1 MGGSEEI
8 TLSDLKGELASLRI
22 DRDQTAKS
30 PWRWPL
36 LLLIPVLLVLGG
48 LYAFRARDAFSAV
61 TVETANATLT
71 GGGGGVSAGT
81 PILAASGYL
90 VARRKAVVSAKIQGR
105 LAELRVEEGSRVRE
119 GELIARLE
127 SSDYEAQVRRGTA
140 SVERAQA
147 DLAEAER
154 QARVARGLTEQKV
167 MAQDSLDAADSRVRI
182 AQAALGQSRADL
194 GFAEAQLANT
204 RILAPF
210 SGVVV
215 KKMAEV
221 GEIGRAHV

>member
-22 DRDQTAKS
+22 DRDRPARS
-30 PWRWPL
+30 SWRWPL
-36 LLLIPVLLVLGG
+36 LLLIPVLVLLGG

-61 TVETANATLT
+61 TVETANATLSS
-71 GGGGGVSAGT
+71 GGAGAAPAGT

-127 SSDYEAQVRRGTA
+127 SGDYEAQVHRATA

-154 QARVARGLTEQKV
+154 QARVARGLTAEKV
-167 MAQDSLDAADSRVRI
+167 MAQDSLDAAESASPRPRW
-182 AQAALGQSRADL
+182 GRRARTSV
-194 GFAEAQLANT
+194 T
-204 RILAPF
+204 RRP
-210 SGVVV
+210 SSPT
-215 KKMAEV
+215 
-221 GEIGRAHV
+221 RASSLPSPVSW